1 MDINI
6 LKESKVDVDHGLE
19 LLGDIDMY
27 NETMGDFL
35 DEIEEK
41 LPRVIEY
48 KNKGDMPNYAILV
61 HSIKSDSKYL
71 GFTSLAEIALEH
83 EMKSKENDIN
93 YVNEHFLEL
102 ENEVKRIIDVAKKY
116 LGR

>member
-1 MDINI
+1 MDF
-6 LKESKVDVDHGLE
+6 LKENGVDVEKGLE

-35 DEIEEK
+35 DEINSK
-41 LPRVIEY
+41 MPKVIEY
-48 KNKGDMPNYAILV
+48 KNNMDMPNYAILV

-71 GFTSLAEIALEH
+71 GFTKLAEIALEH
-83 EMKSKENDIN
+83 EMKSKENDVN
-93 YVNEHFLEL
+93 YVNEHYSEL
-102 ENEVKRIIDVAKKY
+102 ENEVNRVIDIAKRY